1 MIAIKHWLSPRT
13 FALVLTVNFLCS
25 NGAGAAEQS
34 SEPRQPS
41 SAAGEVPNFAM
52 IDQHG
57 CLHELRRMGGKAVV
71 LFFTANDCPV
81 ARQSAR
87 KIKALRETFGP
98 RGVSV
103 VMVNPCMADDRA
115 SISKEAAELHV
126 WHVPVLKDETQG
138 VARHLGIKRT
148 GETL

>member
-1 MIAIKHWLSPRT
+1 MILIKHWLFSRN
-13 FALVLTVNFLCS
+13 FALTISAFCVF
-25 NGAGAAEQS
+25 GARPGAAEQS
-34 SEPRQPS
+34 SEPSQSP

-52 IDQHG
+52 IDHHG
-57 CLHELRRMGGKAVV
+57 RLHELRRMGGKAVV

-87 KIKALRETFGP
+87 KIKALRESFAP

-103 VMVNPCMADDRA
+103 VMVNSCMADDRA

-126 WHVPVLKDETQG
+126 WPVPVLKDETQG
-138 VARHLGIKRT
+138 GAPHMGLQPPAQ
-148 GETL
+148 